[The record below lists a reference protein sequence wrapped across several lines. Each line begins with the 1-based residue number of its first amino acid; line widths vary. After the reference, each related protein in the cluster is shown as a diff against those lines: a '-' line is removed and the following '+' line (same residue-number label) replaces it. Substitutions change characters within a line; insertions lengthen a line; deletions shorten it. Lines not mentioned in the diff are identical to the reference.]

1 MLRRLPLRNLW
12 RVLRETN
19 LEAIRRGA
27 ESRFEVLVA
36 GDETADAE
44 QLASLVGDTG
54 DATAIPGDSARRHPW
69 LLVTDTSRAPAIPG
83 REPFS
88 LAVLVSRKAELSTHL
103 RAIRDEQAA
112 QGVPIVVVVIG
123 VPGKTAA
130 IVRRSESRRVMVPDL
145 DARALPAV
153 GRALLTAMAP
163 ELRLALGR
171 QLPVLR
177 TLLFADLIDETARA
191 NASYAFASGIAEI
204 IPVVNIPM
212 NIGDVVILT
221 KNQLIMSYKIA
232 LVAGKSGTP
241 RHLIGEILGVLGGGL
256 LLRQV
261 ARQLVGLIPAVGV
274 APKVAVAYGG
284 TWAIGQA
291 VVVWATAGQ
300 ALTTESV
307 GHFFDEGLA
316 RGRKAA
322 RALVSRRVGGKRR
335 ERLMRQERVRER

>member
-12 RVLRETN
+12 RVLRETD

-36 GDETADAE
+36 GDDRADAE

-54 DATAIPGDSARRHPW
+54 DAIAVPGDGARRHPW
-69 LLVTDTSRAPAIPG
+69 LLVTDVSRAAVIPG
-83 REPFS
+83 REPCS
-88 LAVLVSRKAELSTHL
+88 LAVLVSRKTELSTSL
-103 RAIRDEQAA
+103 GSIRDEQAA
-112 QGVPIVVVVIG
+112 HGVPVVVVVIG
-123 VPGKTAA
+123 APGETAG
-130 IVRRSESRRVMVPDL
+130 IVRRSESQRVVVPDL
-145 DARALPAV
+145 EAPALAAV
-153 GRALLTAMAP
+153 GQALLTAVAP

-177 TLLFADLIDETARA
+177 TLLFAKLIDETARA
-191 NASYAFASGIAEI
+191 NAGYAFASGIAEI

-221 KNQLIMSYKIA
+221 KNQLVMSYKIA

-300 ALTTESV
+300 ALTVESA
-307 GHFFDEGLA
+307 GRFFDEGLK
-316 RGRKAA
+316 RGRRAA
-322 RALVSRRVGGKRR
+322 RALVSRRRGKKRR
-335 ERLMRQERVRER
+335 ERLTR